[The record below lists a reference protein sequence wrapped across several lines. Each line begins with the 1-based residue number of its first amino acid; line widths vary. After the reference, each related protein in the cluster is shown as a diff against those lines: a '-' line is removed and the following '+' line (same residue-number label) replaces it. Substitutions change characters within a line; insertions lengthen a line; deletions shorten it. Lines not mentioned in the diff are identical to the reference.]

1 MRLFISAGEPSGDL
15 HGANLVRSLRRLH
28 PDMACS
34 GLGGTQMTEAG
45 CDLLYPL
52 AQHPFIG
59 IVKVLGS
66 VPFFIRLL
74 YQVDHHF
81 RTRRPDAVV
90 LIDNPGFNWWV
101 ARVARDRRIPVYY
114 FVPPQIWA
122 WAQWRVRKMRD
133 LVDHVL
139 CTLPFEEP
147 WYRKRHVPVSY
158 IGHPYFDEL
167 PRQRLDPLFL
177 ESQRQRPGTIV
188 GILPGSRGQ
197 ELECCVPS
205 LVRAAQIIHQRRPN
219 VRFLVAC
226 YKSAHERQIK
236 AQVRGLP
243 LPIEVH
249 SGRTP
254 EIIELA
260 HSCLAVSGSVGL
272 ELLYRQRPSVVMYRQ
287 TRFNLFLAFFLKKS
301 KYISIVNLLAGQE
314 LYPEFLSH
322 ECRAPQMAEQ
332 ILNWLDNRQAYES
345 LRDELQELRARVTI
359 PGACDRAAEYLLDR
373 LGLIPVSR
381 HAEPRAQRAA

>member
-15 HGANLVRSLRRLH
+15 HGGNLVRSLRRLH
-28 PDMACS
+28 PDITCA
-34 GLGGTQMTEAG
+34 GLGGDQMAEAG

-59 IVKVLGS
+59 AIKVLGS

-74 YQVDHHF
+74 YQADHYF
-81 RTRRPDAVV
+81 RTQRPDAVV
-90 LIDNPGFNWWV
+90 LIDNPGFNWWL

-114 FVPPQIWA
+114 FVAPQIWG
-122 WAQWRVRKMRD
+122 WAQWRVRKMRN

-147 WYRKRHVPVSY
+147 WYQKRKVPVSY

-167 PRQRLDPLFL
+167 PRQRLDRSFL
-177 ESQRQRPGTIV
+177 EAQRERPGTIV

-205 LVRAAQIIHQRRPN
+205 LIRAAQIIHQRRPH

-226 YKSAHERQIK
+226 FKSAHEREVK
-236 AQVRGLP
+236 AQVRGMP

-287 TRFNLFLAFFLKKS
+287 TPFNLFLAFLLKKS
-301 KYISIVNLLAGQE
+301 KYISIVNLLAGRE

-322 ECRAPQMAEQ
+322 ECRAVPMAEQ
-332 ILNWLDNRQAYES
+332 VLRWLDDRQAYES
-345 LRDELQELRARVTI
+345 LRGELKTLCDRVAV
-359 PGACDRAAEYLLDR
+359 PGACDRAAEFLLDR
-373 LGLIPVSR
+373 LGHVRTSIR
-381 HAEPRAQRAA
+381 QAA

>member
-15 HGANLVRSLRRLH
+15 HGGNLVRALRRLD
-28 PDMACS
+28 PGVECA
-34 GLGGTQMTEAG
+34 GFGGDQMTEAG
-45 CDLLYPL
+45 CDLLFPL

-59 IVKVLGS
+59 AIKVLGS

-74 YQVDHHF
+74 YRADHYF
-81 RTRRPDAVV
+81 RTKRPDAVV
-90 LIDNPGFNWWV
+90 LIDNPGFHWWL

-122 WAQWRVRKMRD
+122 WAQWRVRKMRN
-133 LVDHVL
+133 LVDHLL

-147 WYRKRHVPVSY
+147 WYQKRKVPVTY

-167 PRQRLDPLFL
+167 PRQRLDPSFL
-177 ESQRQRPGTIV
+177 EAQRQRPGTIV

-226 YKSAHERQIK
+226 YKQAHEREIK
-236 AQVRGLP
+236 ARVRGLP
-243 LPIEVH
+243 IPMEVH

-272 ELLYRQRPSVVMYRQ
+272 ELLYRQRPTVVMYRQ
-287 TRFNLFLAFFLKKS
+287 TRFNLFLAFLLKKA

-314 LYPEFLSH
+314 LYPEHLSH
-322 ECRAPQMAEQ
+322 DCRAPQMAEQ
-332 ILNWLDNRQAYES
+332 ILGWLDNREAYES
-345 LRDELQELRARVTI
+345 LRRELKKLCDRAAI
-359 PGACDRAAEYLLDR
+359 PGACNRAAEFLLDQLGVGAGNQR
-373 LGLIPVSR
+373 L
-381 HAEPRAQRAA
+381 AA

>member
-15 HGANLVRSLRRLH
+15 HGGNLVRSLRRLV
-28 PDMACS
+28 PDFESA
-34 GLGGTQMTEAG
+34 GLGGDQMTEAG

-59 IVKVLGS
+59 AIKVLGS

-74 YQVDHHF
+74 YQADYYF
-81 RTRRPDAVV
+81 RTKRPDALVM
-90 LIDNPGFNWWV
+90 IDNPGFNWWL

-122 WAQWRVRKMRD
+122 WAQWRVRKMRE
-133 LVDHVL
+133 LVEHVL

-147 WYRKRHVPVSY
+147 WYQKRKVPVSY

-167 PRQRLDPLFL
+167 PRQRLDRWFL
-177 ESQRQRPGTIV
+177 ESQRDRPGTVV

-226 YKSAHERQIK
+226 YKPAHERQIK
-236 AQVRGLP
+236 AQIRGLP
-243 LPIEVH
+243 IPMEVH

-272 ELLYRQRPSVVMYRQ
+272 ELLYRHRPSVVMYRQ
-287 TRFNLFLAFFLKKS
+287 TRLNMFGAYLLKKS
-301 KYISIVNLLAGQE
+301 KYISIVNLLAGRE
-314 LYPEFLSH
+314 LYPEHLSH
-322 ECRAPQMAEQ
+322 DCRAPQMAEQ
-332 ILNWLDNRQAYES
+332 ILGWLDNRESYES
-345 LRDELQELRARVTI
+345 LRTELQVLCDRVAI
-359 PGACDRAAEYLLDR
+359 PGACDRAAEFLIER
-373 LGLIPVSR
+373 LGSGRRIVR
-381 HAEPRAQRAA
+381 RAA